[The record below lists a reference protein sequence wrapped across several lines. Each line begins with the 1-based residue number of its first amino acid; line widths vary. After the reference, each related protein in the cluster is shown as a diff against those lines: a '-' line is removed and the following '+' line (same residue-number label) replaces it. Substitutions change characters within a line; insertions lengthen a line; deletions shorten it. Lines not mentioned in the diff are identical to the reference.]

1 MGKTYDIAAIRIG
14 GRPVAA
20 IRSGEGRVDI
30 TWQEL
35 VDFDS
40 VNVGKMILQVNKDG
54 MTATRGPG
62 DASMGYGAIST
73 MPLNG
78 EDVLVRRLAE
88 AASQA
93 IEKGLAKK
101 IPRKKSDK
109 VAVETLKPVTSLQ
122 SAGSVE
128 IPKPKKSDAPATTS
142 GPRKAGARQS
152 TPRSRG
158 GKK

>member
-1 MGKTYDIAAIRIG
+1 MG
-14 GRPVAA
+14 
-20 IRSGEGRVDI
+20 
-30 TWQEL
+30 
-35 VDFDS
+35 DFDS
-40 VNVGKMILQVNKDG
+40 VVVGTMILQVTENG
-54 MTATRGPG
+54 ITATRGPG
-62 DASMGYGAIST
+62 DALKGYGSIST

-101 IPRKKSDK
+101 IPRKKSMK

-128 IPKPKKSDAPATTS
+128 TPKSKKSDAPAKTS
-142 GPRKAGARQS
+142 GPRKAGARRS